1 MRFDATAF
9 EQHLV
14 HERGLVR
21 GGESASS
28 SALRETLR
36 LGAPLLHYDEIGSTN
51 DEALSAARDGAA
63 HGSLFVAEAQS
74 AGRGRRGRSW
84 SSRPGEDLLVSV
96 LLRPNLAP
104 TTASRL
110 TLAVGLA
117 LRDGVA
123 RWLAEAPRIKWPN
136 DVLVAQRKLAGIL
149 VESQLSGGRLECVVV
164 GVGLN
169 VLSTEFDP
177 ELAHSAT
184 SLALCTAAADAPP
197 LGREQ
202 VLAAVL
208 VQLERR
214 LLSFELGGLDP
225 MLDELRAHDALLGKQ
240 VAIEG
245 TQGIARGIDQG
256 GALVI
261 ELSDGQLVRR
271 ENGTV
276 TLIG

>member
-1 MRFDATAF
+1 RSPVDGWSSTGRADSACWEYTTDPGGPARQVTGAGQKAALAARADARLELLYGSAMRFDATAF

-123 RWLAEAPRIKWPN
+123 RWLAEAPRIKW
-136 DVLVAQRKLAGIL
+136 
-149 VESQLSGGRLECVVV
+149 
-164 GVGLN
+164 
-169 VLSTEFDP
+169 
-177 ELAHSAT
+177 
-184 SLALCTAAADAPP
+184 
-197 LGREQ
+197 
-202 VLAAVL
+202 
-208 VQLERR
+208 
-214 LLSFELGGLDP
+214 
-225 MLDELRAHDALLGKQ
+225 
-240 VAIEG
+240 
-245 TQGIARGIDQG
+245 
-256 GALVI
+256 
-261 ELSDGQLVRR
+261 
-271 ENGTV
+271 
-276 TLIG
+276 